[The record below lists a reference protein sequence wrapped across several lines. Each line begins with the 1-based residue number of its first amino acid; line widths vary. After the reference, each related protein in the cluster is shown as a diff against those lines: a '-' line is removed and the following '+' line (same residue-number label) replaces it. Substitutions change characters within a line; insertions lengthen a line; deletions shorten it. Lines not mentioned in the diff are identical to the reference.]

1 MCLTF
6 LQHFMPLCVF
16 LAQRKRLSLV
26 YFISFSYHVFIDRS
40 ESNFIGKKQQHHS
53 RSVFNAL
60 PTFVNCSALNWVF
73 SLTMNNSSDA
83 L

>member
-40 ESNFIGKKQQHHS
+40 ESNFIGENKILL
-53 RSVFNAL
+53 SVK
-60 PTFVNCSALNWVF
+60 
-73 SLTMNNSSDA
+73 NNSITVAVS
-83 L
+83 LMHYRPL

>member
-40 ESNFIGKKQQHHS
+40 ESNFIGKNTILL
-53 RSVFNAL
+53 SVK
-60 PTFVNCSALNWVF
+60 
-73 SLTMNNSSDA
+73 NNSITVAVS
-83 L
+83 LMHYRPL

>member
-6 LQHFMPLCVF
+6 LHFMPLCVF

-40 ESNFIGKKQQHHS
+40 ESNFIGKNKILL
-53 RSVFNAL
+53 SVK
-60 PTFVNCSALNWVF
+60 
-73 SLTMNNSSDA
+73 NNSITVAVS
-83 L
+83 LMHYRPL

>member
-6 LQHFMPLCVF
+6 LQHFMPPCVF

-40 ESNFIGKKQQHHS
+40 ESNFIGKNKILL
-53 RSVFNAL
+53 SVK
-60 PTFVNCSALNWVF
+60 
-73 SLTMNNSSDA
+73 NNSITVAVS
-83 L
+83 LMHYRPL